1 MVSKMVAL
9 KVDSTEC
16 MKAVTMGKHLVESKV
31 VQLVE
36 SMGMMMAAQLAIE
49 RVAQLASWWVD

>member
-1 MVSKMVAL
+1 MVSTMVAL

-16 MKAVTMGKHLVESKV
+16 MKAVKMANHLVDSKV

-49 RVAQLASWWVD
+49 RVAQLASSWVD